1 MSITTAGSSTLSLT
15 GFIFPTDRNL
25 GSFTRLRKVRTWISP
40 LRVFTGGPGAA
51 RPSEFHQSQKGGLWN
66 QRLMLLAFLRCAP
79 RCSFQLR

>member
-40 LRVFTGGPGAA
+40 LRVFTGGPIEA
-51 RPSEFHQSQKGGLWN
+51 RPSEFHQSQKGGLWIR
-66 QRLMLLAFLRCAP
+66 RLMKPPVFRCAP